1 MINMLQL
8 EVIKMP
14 RTIPVI
20 GFEPDEIANYMR
32 LLLKGDST
40 QAERMQILK
49 QQRDKALD
57 KIHFQERRLDRPD
70 YLRHQIRKKSEK
82 GT

>member
-40 QAERMQILK
+40 QAERM
-49 QQRDKALD
+49 
-57 KIHFQERRLDRPD
+57 
-70 YLRHQIRKKSEK
+70 
-82 GT
+82 